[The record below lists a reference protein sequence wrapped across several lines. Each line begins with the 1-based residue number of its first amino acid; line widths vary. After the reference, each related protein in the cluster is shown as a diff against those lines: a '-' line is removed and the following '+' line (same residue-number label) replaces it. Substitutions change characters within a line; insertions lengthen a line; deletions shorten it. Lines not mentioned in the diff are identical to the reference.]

1 MADLTP
7 QLAQINEPLDEVLDD
22 LEERR
27 VRPAAAVTAW
37 LEHALAD
44 RLGLDTA
51 GMSKGDRE
59 YLLDDLL
66 EVFLAGAIAQQLGW
80 TVVEEQQR
88 R

>member
-1 MADLTP
+1 MADFTP
-7 QLAQINEPLDEVLDD
+7 QLAQINEPLDEVLED
-22 LEERR
+22 LEEKRMHPS
-27 VRPAAAVTAW
+27 PAVVAW

-44 RLGLDTA
+44 RLGIETA

-59 YLLDDLL
+59 YLLEDLL

-80 TVVEEQQR
+80 TVVEEGR